1 MNKTATSTS
10 AVTLNFAKWEFLKA
24 LFSFQNYLAVF
35 LSLSV
40 AWLIVNGM
48 INTVAE
54 NGLIIEANPFMLPF
68 LATLLPY
75 AVFLALA
82 VAVSLAREIEHRT
95 LEVLFFAPIR
105 FSSFVL
111 GRFLGQLTYYLIA
124 LPLVLVFFIG
134 YANSVNLRI
143 GPGFLGAIALSP
155 FTVASVVGFGFL
167 IAAYLR
173 KTRVTVVVLLAV
185 ILFLLGIQFAH
196 VLLPTL
202 QPVETDTT
210 LVVLTDVVDAIYR
223 VVEWIS
229 PFAYLTKGVDAAQIG
244 APELYARVV
253 LASLTYTILTLM
265 LSVWVLREKGISR

>member
-1 MNKTATSTS
+1 MNKSATSTT
-10 AVTLNFAKWEFLKA
+10 AITLSFVRWEFLKT
-24 LFSFQNYLAVF
+24 LFSFQNYVAVF
-35 LSLSV
+35 VSLCV
-40 AWLIVNGM
+40 AWLMVNGM
-48 INTVAE
+48 INTVAQ
-54 NGLIIEANPFMLPF
+54 NGLIIEANPFILPF

-82 VAVSLAREIEHRT
+82 VAISLAREIEHRT

-111 GRFLGQLTYYLIA
+111 GRFFGQLTYYLIA

-134 YANSVNLRI
+134 YATSVNLRI

-185 ILFLLGIQFAH
+185 ILVLLGVQFAH
-196 VLLPTL
+196 VLLPALPST
-202 QPVETDTT
+202 ESGTT
-210 LVVLTDVVDAIYR
+210 LLVLTEVVDVMYR

-244 APELYARVV
+244 APELYGKVV
-253 LASLTYTILTLM
+253 LASLAYTIITLV
-265 LSVWVLREKGISR
+265 LSVWVLRGKGISR

>member
-1 MNKTATSTS
+1 
-10 AVTLNFAKWEFLKA
+10 
-24 LFSFQNYLAVF
+24 
-35 LSLSV
+35 
-40 AWLIVNGM
+40 
-48 INTVAE
+48 
-54 NGLIIEANPFMLPF
+54 
-68 LATLLPY
+68 
-75 AVFLALA
+75 

-95 LEVLFFAPIR
+95 LEVLFLAPIR

-134 YANSVNLRI
+134 YATSVNLRI

-173 KTRVTVVVLLAV
+173 KTRITVVVLLAV
-185 ILFLLGIQFAH
+185 ILVLLAVQFAH

-202 QPVETDTT
+202 QPAEADTT
-210 LVVLTDVVDAIYR
+210 LLVLTDVVDVMYR

-244 APELYARVV
+244 APELYGKVV
-253 LASLTYTILTLM
+253 LASIAYTIITLV

>member
-1 MNKTATSTS
+1 MSKSATPTSTT
-10 AVTLNFAKWEFLKA
+10 TLSFVRWEFLKT
-24 LFSFQNYLAVF
+24 LFSFQNYIAVF
-35 LSLSV
+35 LSLCV
-40 AWLIVNGM
+40 AWLMVNGM

-75 AVFLALA
+75 AVFLTLA
-82 VAVSLAREIEHRT
+82 VAVSLAREIEQRT
-95 LEVLFFAPIR
+95 FEVLFFAPIR

-124 LPLVLVFFIG
+124 LPLVLIFFFG
-134 YANSVNLRI
+134 YATSMNLRV

-173 KTRVTVVVLLAV
+173 KTRVTVVVILAV
-185 ILFLLGIQFAH
+185 ILLLLGVQFAH

-202 QPVETDTT
+202 QPAEADTT
-210 LVVLTDVVDAIYR
+210 LVVFTDVVDVIYR

-253 LASLTYTILTLM
+253 LASLAYTILTLV

>member
-1 MNKTATSTS
+1 MNKNATSTS
-10 AVTLNFAKWEFLKA
+10 AATLSFAKWEFLKT
-24 LFSFQNYLAVF
+24 LFSFRNYIAIF
-35 LSLSV
+35 LSLCI
-40 AWLIVNGM
+40 AWWMVNGM
-48 INTVAE
+48 INTVAQ

-82 VAVSLAREIEHRT
+82 VAVSLAREIEQRT
-95 LEVLFFAPIR
+95 FEVLFFAPIR

-124 LPLVLVFFIG
+124 LPLVLIFFIG
-134 YANSVNLRI
+134 YASSVNLRV

-167 IAAYLR
+167 VAAILR
-173 KTRVTVVVLLAV
+173 KTRVTVIALLAM
-185 ILFLLGIQFAH
+185 ILLLIGVQFAH

-202 QPVETDTT
+202 QPAEADTT
-210 LVVLTDVVDAIYR
+210 LVVLTDVVDVMYR
-223 VVEWIS
+223 VIEWVS

-244 APELYARVV
+244 APELYIKVV
-253 LASLTYTILTLM
+253 LVSLAYTILTLV

>member
-1 MNKTATSTS
+1 MNKSATNTTAI
-10 AVTLNFAKWEFLKA
+10 TLSFIRWEFLKT
-24 LFSFQNYLAVF
+24 LFSFQNYIAVF
-35 LSLSV
+35 VSLCV
-40 AWLIVNGM
+40 AWLMVNGM
-48 INTVAE
+48 INTVAQ
-54 NGLIIEANPFMLPF
+54 NGLIIEANPFILPF

-82 VAVSLAREIEHRT
+82 VAVSLAREIENRT
-95 LEVLFFAPIR
+95 FEVLFFAPIR

-111 GRFLGQLTYYLIA
+111 GRFLGQLTYYLLA

-134 YANSVNLRI
+134 YATSVNLRI

-155 FTVASVVGFGFL
+155 FTVASVIGFGFL
-167 IAAYLR
+167 IAAYFR

-185 ILFLLGIQFAH
+185 ILFFLGVQFAH

-202 QPVETDTT
+202 QPAEADTT
-210 LVVLTDVVDAIYR
+210 LLVLTDVVDVMYR

-229 PFAYLTKGVDAAQIG
+229 PFAYLTKGVDAAQIR

-253 LASLTYTILTLM
+253 LASLAYTILTLV
-265 LSVWVLREKGISR
+265 LSGWVLREKGISR

>member
-10 AVTLNFAKWEFLKA
+10 AVTLSFAKWEFLKT
-24 LFSFQNYLAVF
+24 LFSFRNYIAIF
-35 LSLSV
+35 LSLCI
-40 AWLIVNGM
+40 AWWMVNGM
-48 INTVAE
+48 INTVAQ

-82 VAVSLAREIEHRT
+82 VAVSLAREIEQRT
-95 LEVLFFAPIR
+95 FEVLFFAPIR

-124 LPLVLVFFIG
+124 LPLVLIFFIG
-134 YANSVNLRI
+134 YASSVNLRV

-167 IAAYLR
+167 VAAILR
-173 KTRVTVVVLLAV
+173 KTRVTVIALLAM
-185 ILFLLGIQFAH
+185 ILLLLGVQFAH

-202 QPVETDTT
+202 QPAEADTT
-210 LVVLTDVVDAIYR
+210 LLVLTDVVDVMYR
-223 VVEWIS
+223 VIEWVS

-244 APELYARVV
+244 APELYIRVV
-253 LASLTYTILTLM
+253 LVSLAYTILTLV